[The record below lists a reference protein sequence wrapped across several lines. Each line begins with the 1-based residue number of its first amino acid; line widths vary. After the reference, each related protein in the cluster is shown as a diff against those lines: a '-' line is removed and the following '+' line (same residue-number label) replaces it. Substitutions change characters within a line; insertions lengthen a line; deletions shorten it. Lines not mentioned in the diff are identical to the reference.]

1 MWLLHHL
8 EVTIIAVFL
17 KFKLTDFL
25 WKRLSTLRTHV
36 TNLVLGRIPPASAWP
51 LESIYLEY
59 SSLYSTKCGHGCL
72 IFVKAPLICKF
83 DKDLIWFVA
92 WQRSAKSCDPK
103 RTGIH
108 SLQLRRVKPWCLFYM
123 LASLPQH
130 LLSFISLW
138 RCLKKSKKPR
148 SRGLVRSFYISSLQ
162 PIW

>member
-25 WKRLSTLRTHV
+25 WKRLSPLRTHV
-36 TNLVLGRIPPASAWP
+36 TNFSFRKDTPCLGLAFRVYISR
-51 LESIYLEY
+51 Y

-72 IFVKAPLICKF
+72 ISVKAPLICKF

-108 SLQLRRVKPWCLFYM
+108 SLQLRRVKPWCLFYT

-138 RCLKKSKKPR
+138 RCSKKSKKPR